1 MRSIGRLFVI
11 SLVALAFAAAGFAQ
25 TTPATPAK
33 PAAPEKKMETKSEK
47 PKPTTV
53 TGEVTS
59 VDAKAGMLGVKTKD
73 KDKDKDLNLTAESKS
88 TKSALGKV
96 KMGDQ
101 VKVTYTE
108 KNGKMVASS
117 VAKAKAPAKA
127 KEPAKTE
134 EKKTDTK
141 STK

>member
-1 MRSIGRLFVI
+1 MRSIVRLFVI

-73 KDKDKDLNLTAESKS
+73 KDLNLTAESKS